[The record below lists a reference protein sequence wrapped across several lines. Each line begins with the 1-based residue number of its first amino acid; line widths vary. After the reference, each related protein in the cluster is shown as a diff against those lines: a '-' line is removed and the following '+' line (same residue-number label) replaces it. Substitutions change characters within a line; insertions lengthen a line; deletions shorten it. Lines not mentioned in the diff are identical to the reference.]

1 MHILLVNHAPIPDF
15 AYGGTERVVWDL
27 GKQLV
32 ALGRIPPHAA
42 IPGITL
48 ALAANSTTKL
58 VMAFITGGRAY
69 GLRLL
74 PGIAAMVA
82 AFAVVVWFR

>member
-1 MHILLVNHAPIPDF
+1 MTLAVSGLADVHA
-15 AYGGTERVVWDL
+15 AVASAA
-27 GKQLV
+27 QLV